1 VFKTNPK
8 TPTYRLLALL
18 HLQSSLTRAI
28 FSVATTPRPRYWRI
42 FVNPIFLPWQAEK
55 RNMGDRQVVDQQ
67 HMGDP
72 QLPSSPPSKDDMV
85 SCVMALEAALL
96 PCLPARELQAIDRS
110 PHPSHQIDVDRYARD
125 FMEAAKKLQLYF
137 ISLQREDKPTKV
149 EMLRKEIALMEEEL
163 NIKNELI
170 KKQENL
176 IQEWK
181 KELKDQLDKHKIE
194 LDRV

>member
-1 VFKTNPK
+1 MCQILCQSGVYCFWAEPRRANWILAVKYLFVNYVLISCIYITKNKIPRKLNTKFFKKKNTDFLDETIFFNSSIYIVK
-8 TPTYRLLALL
+8 FCGMGNEALSIARFIWCYFM
-18 HLQSSLTRAI
+18 QFMCI
-28 FSVATTPRPRYWRI
+28 IGYWRI

-110 PHPSHQIDVDRYARD
+110 PHPSHQ
-125 FMEAAKKLQLYF
+125 
-137 ISLQREDKPTKV
+137 SG
-149 EMLRKEIALMEEEL
+149 
-163 NIKNELI
+163 
-170 KKQENL
+170 
-176 IQEWK
+176 
-181 KELKDQLDKHKIE
+181 
-194 LDRV
+194 